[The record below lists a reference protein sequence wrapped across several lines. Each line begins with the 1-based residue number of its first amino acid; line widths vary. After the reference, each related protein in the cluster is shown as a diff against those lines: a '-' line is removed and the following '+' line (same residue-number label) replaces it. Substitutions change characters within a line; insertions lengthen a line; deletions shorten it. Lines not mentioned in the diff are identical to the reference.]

1 MTAPV
6 IRLHVERLVLDG
18 VELDPRDAPR
28 LREALQAELGRLL
41 AEGGLHPALA
51 GGGSRRAVDAAPLQ
65 TAPGQAPDALGTD
78 LARSVYAGLGP
89 GP

>member
-1 MTAPV
+1 MSPPA

-18 VELDPRDAPR
+18 LDVDPRDEPR

-41 AEGGLHPALA
+41 AERGLSPELAAGGARPALA
-51 GGGSRRAVDAAPLQ
+51 GEPLETRSGERA
-65 TAPGQAPDALGTD
+65 DALGTD

-89 GP
+89 